1 MHIFYWSP
9 FISKVATVSSV
20 IRSAESIVNYSK
32 ENVEVSLID
41 AMGEWQE
48 YKKQIHSKIN
58 IIKLHKNNYY
68 NYLPRGGYIKSRLA
82 YLIIFFLNFNK
93 LKNLI
98 NDKKPHFLIIHLM
111 TSLPIFLT
119 LFFRSNTKII
129 LRLSG
134 LPKLNILRY
143 FFWKFFSKKIYK
155 VTCPTLGTYKN
166 LLKKGIFDK
175 DKLCILRDPAL
186 KLKEFSTKKF
196 EKIEK
201 IENFNTKDKKYIIG
215 IGRLTKQKN
224 FNLLINGFS
233 QIQKKYNEYE
243 LIIIGEGEKKNEL
256 LKLIKSHGLEKEIHL
271 VGFKN
276 NVIKYLRQA
285 DCFILTSLWEDP
297 GFVLIEA
304 GLSNTIVISSN
315 CKNGPEE
322 ILENGKNGY
331 LFKNNNLNDL
341 LEKFNEFKNEDNI
354 KLLSKKLNLKKQL
367 KKFTFFAH
375 FNSLKNIINLKY

>member
-1 MHIFYWSP
+1 M
-9 FISKVATVSSV
+9 
-20 IRSAESIVNYSK
+20 
-32 ENVEVSLID
+32 L
-41 AMGEWQE
+41 
-48 YKKQIHSKIN
+48 
-58 IIKLHKNNYY
+58 
-68 NYLPRGGYIKSRLA
+68 
-82 YLIIFFLNFNK
+82 
-93 LKNLI
+93 
-98 NDKKPHFLIIHLM
+98 
-111 TSLPIFLT
+111 
-119 LFFRSNTKII
+119 
-129 LRLSG
+129 
-134 LPKLNILRY
+134 
-143 FFWKFFSKKIYK
+143 
-155 VTCPTLGTYKN
+155 
-166 LLKKGIFDK
+166 
-175 DKLCILRDPAL
+175 
-186 KLKEFSTKKF
+186 
-196 EKIEK
+196 
-201 IENFNTKDKKYIIG
+201 
-215 IGRLTKQKN
+215 QKN

-276 NVIKYLRQA
+276 NVFKYLRKA

-341 LEKFNEFKNEDNI
+341 LEKFNEFKNEDKI
-354 KLLSKKLNLKKQL
+354 QIFSKKLNLKKNL

>member
-20 IRSAESIVNYSK
+20 IRSAESIAIYSK
-32 ENVEVSLID
+32 GKAEVSLID

-48 YKKQIHSKIN
+48 YKKKIHSKIN
-58 IIKLHKNNYY
+58 IIKLNKNDYH
-68 NYLPRGGYIKSRLA
+68 NYLFRGGYIKSRLS
-82 YLIIFFLNFNK
+82 YLIIFFFNFNK

-98 NDKKPHFLIIHLM
+98 NNKKPNFLIIHLM

-119 LFFRSNTKII
+119 LFFKSDTKII
-129 LRLSG
+129 LRISG

-143 FFWKFFSKKIYK
+143 FFWKFFSKRIYK
-155 VTCPTLGTYKN
+155 ITCPTVGTYNN

-175 DKLCILRDPAL
+175 NKLCVLRDPAL
-186 KLKEFSTKKF
+186 KLKEFAKKKF
-196 EKIEK
+196 EKIENSK
-201 IENFNTKDKKYIIG
+201 IKDKKYIIG

-224 FNLLINGFS
+224 FNLLINGFN
-233 QIQKKYNEYE
+233 QIKKKYHEYE
-243 LIIIGEGEKKNEL
+243 LIIIGEGEMKDEL
-256 LKLIKSHGLEKEIHL
+256 LKLIRSHGLEKEIHL
-271 VGFKN
+271 LGFKN
-276 NVIKYLRQA
+276 NVYKYLKRA

-304 GLSNTIVISSN
+304 GLSNTTVISSD

-341 LEKFNEFKNEDNI
+341 LKKFNEFKKEDKI
-354 KLLSKKLNLKKQL
+354 KLLSKKLNLKKEL

-375 FNSLKNIINLKY
+375 FNSLKKIINLKY

>member
-32 ENVEVSLID
+32 GKAEVSLID

-48 YKKQIHSKIN
+48 YKKKINSKIN
-58 IIKLHKNNYY
+58 VIKLNKNDYY
-68 NYLPRGGYIKSRLA
+68 NYLPRGGFIKSRLS

-98 NDKKPHFLIIHLM
+98 NDRRPDFLIIHLM
-111 TSLPIFLT
+111 TSLPILLT
-119 LFFRSNTKII
+119 LFFKSNTKII

-143 FFWKFFSKKIYK
+143 FFWKFFSKRIFK
-155 VTCPTLGTYKN
+155 VTCPTLGTYNN

-175 DKLCILRDPAL
+175 DKLYVLRDPAV
-186 KLKEFSTKKF
+186 KLKEFASKKF
-196 EKIEK
+196 EKIE
-201 IENFNTKDKKYIIG
+201 NFDTKDKKYIIG

-233 QIQKKYNEYE
+233 QIQKKYHEYE
-243 LIIIGEGEKKNEL
+243 LIIIGEGEKKSEL
-256 LKLIKSHGLEKEIHL
+256 LKLIKSNGLEKEIHL
-271 VGFKN
+271 VGFKD
-276 NVIKYLRQA
+276 NVYKYLKKA

-304 GLSNTIVISSN
+304 GLSNTTVISSD

-322 ILENGKNGY
+322 ILKDGQNGY
-331 LFKNNNLNDL
+331 LFENNSLNDL
-341 LEKFNEFKNEDNI
+341 LEKFDQFKNENKV
-354 KLLSKKLNLKKQL
+354 KLFSKKLNLKKEL
-367 KKFTFFAH
+367 KKFTLFSH

>member
-20 IRSAESIVNYSK
+20 IRSAESIAIYSK
-32 ENVEVSLID
+32 GKAEVSLID

-48 YKKQIHSKIN
+48 YKKKIHSKIN
-58 IIKLHKNNYY
+58 IIKLNKNDYH
-68 NYLPRGGYIKSRLA
+68 NYLFRGGYIKSRLS
-82 YLIIFFLNFNK
+82 YLIIFFFNFNK

-98 NDKKPHFLIIHLM
+98 NNKKPNFLIIHLM

-119 LFFRSNTKII
+119 LFFKSDTKII
-129 LRLSG
+129 LRISG

-143 FFWKFFSKKIYK
+143 FFWKFFSKRIYK
-155 VTCPTLGTYKN
+155 VTCPTVGTYNN

-175 DKLCILRDPAL
+175 NKLCVLRDPAL
-186 KLKEFSTKKF
+186 KLKEFAKKKF
-196 EKIEK
+196 EKIENSK
-201 IENFNTKDKKYIIG
+201 IKDKKYIIG

-224 FNLLINGFS
+224 FNLLINGFN
-233 QIQKKYNEYE
+233 QIKKKYHEYE
-243 LIIIGEGEKKNEL
+243 LIIIGEGEMKDEL
-256 LKLIKSHGLEKEIHL
+256 LKLIRSHGLEKEIHL
-271 VGFKN
+271 LGFKN
-276 NVIKYLRQA
+276 NVYKYLKRA

-304 GLSNTIVISSN
+304 GLSNTTVISSD

-322 ILENGKNGY
+322 ILGNGKNGY

-341 LEKFNEFKNEDNI
+341 LKKFNEFKKEDKI
-354 KLLSKKLNLKKQL
+354 KLLSKKLNLKKEL

-375 FNSLKNIINLKY
+375 FNSLKKIINLKY